1 MRFSQLSNTVVLS
14 ASSGAREHGAERP
27 RHQHGH
33 QVHLAEDSSAVFCRV
48 LFIGASSR
56 VVDAVDHDCDVSIT
70 SPPRAAHYTHRPPN
84 GHRMR
89 PTPPPTHAPTATSRL

>member
-27 RHQHGH
+27 RHQ
-33 QVHLAEDSSAVFCRV
+33 VHLAEDSSAVFCRV

-56 VVDAVDHDCDVSIT
+56 VVDAVEYLTGLSIAP
-70 SPPRAAHYTHRPPN
+70 PPRAAPLYPP
-84 GHRMR
+84 
-89 PTPPPTHAPTATSRL
+89 AT